1 MIIFD
6 ETTMFGCFPNNE
18 KYEEYV
24 VRELKNVYETQ
35 FNRWTRGMGIM
46 KKDIKIMEECIIDAK
61 NIVKQEMTIAKPEFV
76 IPIAV
81 ELFKSRIFDSKL
93 KIEKLK

>member
-1 MIIFD
+1 
-6 ETTMFGCFPNNE
+6 
-18 KYEEYV
+18 
-24 VRELKNVYETQ
+24 
-35 FNRWTRGMGIM
+35 MGIM
-46 KKDIKIMEECIIDAK
+46 KKDIKIMEECMTDAK
-61 NIVKQEMTIAKPEFV
+61 NIIKQEMTIAKPEFV

>member
-1 MIIFD
+1 
-6 ETTMFGCFPNNE
+6 
-18 KYEEYV
+18 
-24 VRELKNVYETQ
+24 
-35 FNRWTRGMGIM
+35 MGIM

-81 ELFKSRIFDSKL
+81 ELFKNRIFDSKL